1 MNNEQFRR
9 LLLANSQKNN
19 KQNGS
24 TSPPS
29 SSTSKS
35 PAVPAPAG
43 NSTPRTL
50 ALGSKARSS
59 IPMTPRSVA
68 GFNPRNEF
76 ARQLAERNQTLFS
89 SSSSSSQS
97 QQHPNKKIR
106 TSAPKG
112 SRLAEGY
119 VDRAKQRQ
127 AQEEAD
133 ERERKLKEL
142 EERYKKEEI
151 DKEEYERLRVEI
163 IGGGGD
169 LETAHLVKGLD
180 FKLLERVRRGEVDV
194 FGEKMKSESESAEV
208 EENQQRQDAEENE
221 ERADGDADDVL
232 EQLESAEVKVKEKEK
247 VQKKGEFAKTT
258 TLPAGAK
265 KTRNQILAELK
276 AARAAAK
283 AKEESSLGS
292 RFKKI
297 GPKKKQAETRIE
309 RDDRGNEI
317 MIIVDEDGNERRKVR
332 RVDPSKTR
340 EEQEKERE
348 ALAQGKILGMD
359 VPEYY
364 KKLEEEKKAA
374 EAAEEDKEPN
384 IFDDVESDY
393 DPLAGL
399 ESGSDDDESDK
410 EDGEV
415 EDTEKKEKKISSDMP
430 PPPKPEPAALAGPR
444 NYFQGSKTGLTS
456 QEEYKKP
463 SLDDPSFR
471 AALAKAKAIGA
482 AEKSE
487 EERLAAEREA
497 RLRKKLLESSRDDE
511 DLDMGF
517 GSSRMED
524 DADLD
529 ESSKVK
535 LSEWGEDED
544 DDGYEG
550 GGKAGLG
557 SSKGKRKRGGGK
569 KGGDKNNFADVM
581 KVIERNKAKE

>member
-1 MNNEQFRR
+1 
-9 LLLANSQKNN
+9 
-19 KQNGS
+19 
-24 TSPPS
+24 
-29 SSTSKS
+29 
-35 PAVPAPAG
+35 
-43 NSTPRTL
+43 
-50 ALGSKARSS
+50 
-59 IPMTPRSVA
+59 MTPRSVA

-76 ARQLAERNQTLFS
+76 ARQLAERNQQSL
-89 SSSSSSQS
+89 SSSSQ

-194 FGEKMKSESESAEV
+194 FGEKMKDASESPEV
-208 EENQQRQDAEENE
+208 EENQQQQQDAEENE
-221 ERADGDADDVL
+221 ERADGGGEDGDADDVL
-232 EQLESAEVKVKEKEK
+232 EQLESAEVKVKKKEK
-247 VQKKGEFAKTT
+247 VQKKGEFATT
-258 TLPAGAK
+258 TLLPAGAK

-332 RVDPSKTR
+332 RVDLSKTR

-348 ALAQGKILGMD
+348 VLAQGKILGMD

-399 ESGSDDDESDK
+399 ESGSDDESDK
-410 EDGEV
+410 EDGEEV
-415 EDTEKKEKKISSDMP
+415 EDTQKKEKKSSSDMPP

-444 NYFQGSKTGLTS
+444 NYFQDSKTGLTS

-471 AALAKAKAIGA
+471 AALAKAKAISA

-569 KGGDKNNFADVM
+569 KGGDKNNFVDVM

>member
-1 MNNEQFRR
+1 
-9 LLLANSQKNN
+9 
-19 KQNGS
+19 
-24 TSPPS
+24 
-29 SSTSKS
+29 
-35 PAVPAPAG
+35 
-43 NSTPRTL
+43 
-50 ALGSKARSS
+50 
-59 IPMTPRSVA
+59 MTPRSVA

-76 ARQLAERNQTLFS
+76 ARQLAERNQTLSGGS
-89 SSSSSSQS
+89 SSSS
-97 QQHPNKKIR
+97 QQHPNKKLR

-133 ERERKLKEL
+133 ERERRLKEL

-151 DKEEYERLRVEI
+151 EKEEYERLRAEI
-163 IGGGGD
+163 IGGGGG

-194 FGEKMKSESESAEV
+194 FGEKQGDGSKSPEP
-208 EENQQRQDAEENE
+208 EENHHETEENDE
-221 ERADGDADDVL
+221 QLAGAGNDDDQDPDALL
-232 EQLESAEVKVKEKEK
+232 EQLESASVKAKEKDPAQK
-247 VQKKGEFAKTT
+247 KKKGEFATT
-258 TLPAGAK
+258 TALHPGAK

-276 AARAAAK
+276 AARAVAK

-297 GPKKKQAETRIE
+297 GPQKKLASTRIE

-332 RVDPSKTR
+332 RVDTQKTR

-348 ALAQGKILGMD
+348 ALEKGQVLGMD

-364 KKLEEEKKAA
+364 RKLEEEKKAA
-374 EAAEEDKEPN
+374 EKAAEEDMEPN

-399 ESGSDDDESDK
+399 ESGSDSDKEEDK

-415 EDTEKKEKKISSDMP
+415 EDTDQDKKDMP
-430 PPPKPEPAALAGPR
+430 PPPPPKPAAAGPR
-444 NYFQGSKTGLTS
+444 NYFSESKTGLIS

-471 AALAKAKAIGA
+471 AALAKAKAISA

-524 DADLD
+524 DADMD
-529 ESSKVK
+529 DSVKTK
-535 LSEWGEDED
+535 LSEWRGDGEDEED
-544 DDGYEG
+544 EYEGG

-557 SSKGKRKRGGGK
+557 SGKGKRKRGGGK

-581 KVIERNKAKE
+581 KVIERNKKDKE

>member
-9 LLLANSQKNN
+9 LLLANAQKDKNN
-19 KQNGS
+19 HQNGS
-24 TSPPS
+24 ASPPS
-29 SSTSKS
+29 KS
-35 PAVPAPAG
+35 PSAPAPAG
-43 NSTPRTL
+43 SATPRTL
-50 ALGSKARSS
+50 ALGSRARSS

-76 ARQLAERNQTLFS
+76 ARQLAERNAAS
-89 SSSSSSQS
+89 SSS

-142 EERYKKEEI
+142 EERFKKEEI
-151 DKEEYERLRVEI
+151 SKEEYERLQQEI

-169 LETAHLVKGLD
+169 LNTAHLIKGLD
-180 FKLLERVRRGEVDV
+180 FKLLERVRKGEVDV
-194 FGEKMKSESESAEV
+194 FGEKTTKSQSPEV
-208 EENQQRQDAEENE
+208 EEEKQVEEE
-221 ERADGDADDVL
+221 KREIGEDPDDVL
-232 EQLESAEVKVKEKEK
+232 EQLESAEIKAKEKQQAEK
-247 VQKKGEFAKTT
+247 KKGEFATT
-258 TLPAGAK
+258 TLLPPGAK

-297 GPKKKQAETRIE
+297 GPQKKQAGTRIE
-309 RDDRGNEI
+309 RDERGNEI

-332 RVDPSKTR
+332 RVDAKKTR

-348 ALAQGKILGMD
+348 ALAAGKVLGMD

-364 KKLEEEKKAA
+364 KKLEEEKRAA
-374 EAAEEDKEPN
+374 EAMEEDKEPN

-399 ESGSDDDESDK
+399 ESDGSDGESDK

-415 EDTEKKEKKISSDMP
+415 EDSAEKKKTDMP
-430 PPPKPEPAALAGPR
+430 PPPKPAAADGPR
-444 NYFQGSKTGLTS
+444 NYFSQSKTGLVS

-463 SLDDPSFR
+463 SLDDPTFR
-471 AALAKAKAIGA
+471 AALAKAKAISA

-487 EERLAAEREA
+487 EERLTAEREA

-529 ESSKVK
+529 ESSSKVK
-535 LSEWGEDED
+535 LSEWNGDDDEDE
-544 DDGYEG
+544 YEG

-581 KVIERNKAKE
+581 KVMERNKAKE

>member
-1 MNNEQFRR
+1 
-9 LLLANSQKNN
+9 
-19 KQNGS
+19 
-24 TSPPS
+24 
-29 SSTSKS
+29 
-35 PAVPAPAG
+35 
-43 NSTPRTL
+43 
-50 ALGSKARSS
+50 
-59 IPMTPRSVA
+59 MTPRSVA

-76 ARQLAERNQTLFS
+76 ARQLAERNQAS
-89 SSSSSSQS
+89 SSSSS
-97 QQHPNKKIR
+97 QQHPNKKLR

-119 VDRAKQRQ
+119 VDRARQRQ

-151 DKEEYERLRVEI
+151 EKEEYERLRAEI
-163 IGGGGD
+163 IGGGGG

-180 FKLLERVRRGEVDV
+180 FKLLERVRKGEVDV
-194 FGEKMKSESESAEV
+194 FGEKKDSEV
-208 EENQQRQDAEENE
+208 EEENHHHQDAEDNE
-221 ERADGDADDVL
+221 EPAAATEGGENDEDPDEIL
-232 EQLESAEVKVKEKEK
+232 EQLESAEIKAKEKQN
-247 VQKKGEFAKTT
+247 VQPKKKGEFATT
-258 TLPAGAK
+258 TSLPPGAK
-265 KTRNQILAELK
+265 KSRNQILAELK

-297 GPKKKQAETRIE
+297 GPQKKQASTRFE

-317 MIIVDEDGNERRKVR
+317 MIIIDEDGNERRKVR
-332 RVDPSKTR
+332 RVDVNKTR

-348 ALAQGKILGMD
+348 ALAAGKVLGMD

-374 EAAEEDKEPN
+374 EAAAEEDKEPN

-399 ESGSDDDESDK
+399 ESGSDDDDESDKGDK

-415 EDTEKKEKKISSDMP
+415 MEDTEKKTSSADMP
-430 PPPKPEPAALAGPR
+430 PPPPRKPEPAATAAGPR
-444 NYFQGSKTGLTS
+444 NYFSESKTGLIS

-471 AALAKAKAIGA
+471 AALAKAKAISA

-529 ESSKVK
+529 ESSSSKVK
-535 LSEWGEDED
+535 LSEWRGGEDED
-544 DDGYEG
+544 EDGYEG

-557 SSKGKRKRGGGK
+557 SSKGKRKRGGGGK
-569 KGGDKNNFADVM
+569 KGRDKNDFADVM

>member
-9 LLLANSQKNN
+9 LLLANSQENN
-19 KQNGS
+19 HQNGSS

-29 SSTSKS
+29 SNTSKS
-35 PAVPAPAG
+35 PVAPAPAG

-76 ARQLAERNQTLFS
+76 ARQLAERNQTLS
-89 SSSSSSQS
+89 SSSSSSQ

-119 VDRAKQRQ
+119 VDRVKQRQ

-151 DKEEYERLRVEI
+151 DKDEYERLRVEI
-163 IGGGGD
+163 IGGGGGLD
-169 LETAHLVKGLD
+169 TAHLVKGLD

-194 FGEKMKSESESAEV
+194 FGEKKDASESESPEV
-208 EENQQRQDAEENE
+208 EENQKETEENE
-221 ERADGDADDVL
+221 QRADGEEDGDADDVL
-232 EQLESAEVKVKEKEK
+232 EQLESAKVKAKEKEK
-247 VQKKGEFAKTT
+247 VQKKGEFATT
-258 TLPAGAK
+258 TLLAGAK

-283 AKEESSLGS
+283 AKQESSLGS

-297 GPKKKQAETRIE
+297 GPKKQAETRIE

-332 RVDPSKTR
+332 RLDPNKTQ
-340 EEQEKERE
+340 EEYEKERE
-348 ALAQGKILGMD
+348 ALAQGKVLGMD

-399 ESGSDDDESDK
+399 ESGSDDESDK

-415 EDTEKKEKKISSDMP
+415 EDTQKKENKSLSDMR
-430 PPPKPEPAALAGPR
+430 PPPKPEPAAAGPR
-444 NYFQGSKTGLTS
+444 NYFKDSKTGLTS

-471 AALAKAKAIGA
+471 AALAKAKAISA

-581 KVIERNKAKE
+581 KVIEKNKAKE